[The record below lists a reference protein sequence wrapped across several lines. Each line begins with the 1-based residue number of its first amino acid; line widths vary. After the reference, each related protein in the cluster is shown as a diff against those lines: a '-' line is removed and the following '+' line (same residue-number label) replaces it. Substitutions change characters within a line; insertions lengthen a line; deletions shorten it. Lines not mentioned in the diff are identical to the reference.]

1 MLSFTKII
9 PASPKYFDPKSLLVV
24 VSIGMTNGVNK
35 MASIN
40 APNGHRWIQ
49 LIKLFSQSETFVSQF
64 HREFFTP
71 TRWWHKFQ
79 PWRYWEKP
87 LKSCETNLL
96 AAAVNCS
103 HVFVNWA
110 ISVNFWNWV
119 DRSGTGANWLP
130 PVAQNRA
137 FRAFSCHTAVARID
151 VTWLLFQ
158 GLILDNCHT
167 DYVTQTLSR
176 DFSLKSDLKQLLQSW

>member
-9 PASPKYFDPKSLLVV
+9 PASPTSFDTKSLLVV
-24 VSIGMTNGVNK
+24 VSIGMTNGESK
-35 MASIN
+35 MASNN

-49 LIKLFSQSETFVSQF
+49 LIKLFSQTETSVSQF

-79 PWRYWEKP
+79 PWEP
-87 LKSCETNLL
+87 LKSCETNLP
-96 AAAVNCS
+96 AAVSCS

-110 ISVNFWNWV
+110 ISVNFWKWV
-119 DRSGTGANWLP
+119 DRTGTGARRWHSLP

>member
-1 MLSFTKII
+1 
-9 PASPKYFDPKSLLVV
+9 
-24 VSIGMTNGVNK
+24 MTNGESK
-35 MASIN
+35 MASNN
-40 APNGHRWIQ
+40 APNCHRWIQ
-49 LIKLFSQSETFVSQF
+49 LIKLFSQSETSVSQF

-87 LKSCETNLL
+87 LKSCETNLP
-96 AAAVNCS
+96 AAAVSCS

-119 DRSGTGANWLP
+119 DRLGTGASRWHWLP

-151 VTWLLFQ
+151 VTWLLFH
-158 GLILDNCHT
+158 GLLSHNCCHT
-167 DYVTQTLSR
+167 DYVTQTMSR
-176 DFSLKSDLKQLLQSW
+176 DFSLKSDLKQLLLSW